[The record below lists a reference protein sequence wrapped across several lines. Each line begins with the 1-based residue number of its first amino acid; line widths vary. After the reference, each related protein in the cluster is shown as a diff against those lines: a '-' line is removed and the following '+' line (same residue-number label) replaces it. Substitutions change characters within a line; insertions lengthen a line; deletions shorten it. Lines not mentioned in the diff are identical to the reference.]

1 LIDGTFTYN
10 SAAEDKIQV
19 IYYTSTGD
27 FTLTS
32 NQFIGINSFNEDDV
46 LDSVNDGE
54 SKYYTGIYISGI
66 TTVTST
72 ENYFRYFNYNKFG
85 GVFFID

>member
-1 LIDGTFTYN
+1 MELITYN
-10 SAAEDKIQV
+10 SAADDKIQV

-27 FTLTS
+27 FALKS

-46 LDSVNDGE
+46 LEYVNDGE

-66 TTVTST
+66 HHSH
-72 ENYFRYFNYNKFG
+72 FNRKLLQ
-85 GVFFID
+85 ILQLQ